1 MTSAVGEFLRSRR
14 ARITPAQAGIV
25 EGTGRRR
32 VPGLR
37 REELARL
44 AGVSVDYYVRV
55 EQGRSENVSDAVLD
69 AIARVLQLDGVE
81 REHLHNL
88 ARPGRRARTARPRRR
103 AVDPVL
109 QRVLDA
115 MLDVPAVVLGRRMD
129 VLAANTA
136 AQAVFVVSDMAGGN
150 GARHI
155 FLDRRARSFYRNWP
169 DVAREV
175 VAHLRLE
182 AGRFPSDPALAAL
195 IGDLSI
201 GSAEFR
207 RLWATQDVLR
217 KSAGVTEVAHPEVGE
232 LSFSYR
238 MLTMPATPDQ
248 VVATYTYEP
257 GSPTHERMRLL
268 LSWFAAPPTVAG
280 RTHPVL

>member
-14 ARITPAQAGIV
+14 ARITPAQVGIV
-25 EGTGRRR
+25 AGTQRRR

-37 REELARL
+37 REELAQL
-44 AGVSVDYYVRV
+44 AGVSADYYVRV

-81 REHLHNL
+81 REHLANL
-88 ARPGRRARTARPRRR
+88 ARPGRRARTARPRPR

-129 VLAANTA
+129 ILAANPA
-136 AQAVFVVSDMAGGN
+136 AQAVFAVSDMAGHN
-150 GARHI
+150 GARHT
-155 FLDRRARSFYRNWP
+155 FLDSRARSLYRNWP

-182 AGRFPSDPALAAL
+182 AGRFPSDPALASL
-195 IGDLSI
+195 IGDLSM
-201 GSAEFR
+201 GSAGFR
-207 RLWATQDVLR
+207 RLWAHHDVLR
-217 KSAGVTEVAHPEVGE
+217 KSAGVTEVAHPEVGD

-238 MLTMPATPDQ
+238 MLTMPANPDQ

-268 LSWFAAPPTVAG
+268 LSWVAVSPTPAD
-280 RTHPVL
+280 RMRPVS